1 MTAKFRD
8 HLGSALLLAFVAV
21 LWLQRD
27 YITVF
32 GGIFPDIV
40 MEIMAALIVL
50 TVILSFTPYAAMKE
64 TEGNAKEEGEA
75 VNWTEMAVVGVIL
88 LAWSV
93 LLRTLGFALSGVLG
107 FSGISWYLGG
117 CRWEPKGIAWCI
129 GIALAVTY
137 LLIFVF
143 VSLLRVPL
151 PAGTIFG

>member
-50 TVILSFTPYAAMKE
+50 TVILSFTPSY
-64 TEGNAKEEGEA
+64 N
-75 VNWTEMAVVGVIL
+75 
-88 LAWSV
+88 
-93 LLRTLGFALSGVLG
+93 
-107 FSGISWYLGG
+107 
-117 CRWEPKGIAWCI
+117 
-129 GIALAVTY
+129 
-137 LLIFVF
+137 FV
-143 VSLLRVPL
+143 
-151 PAGTIFG
+151 